1 MDGEARQLPP
11 EPGEA
16 EEAILRSAGMWPPD
30 MQGYVTDPLSQE
42 KRHWTRALALA
53 CREGI
58 ALTDRVRVHLG
69 DVLAMLRELRDASVH
84 CVVTSPPYLD
94 ARDYGVPPTAW
105 PAVTYRPRFDLEP
118 VTVPATVC
126 CLGHEKT
133 LVAYVGHLVLV
144 ARELARVL
152 RRDGTFWLNL
162 APTYSAGTTAPRKPT
177 TTQGDSVPSSWASRC
192 MAPRVTAGLAAKQ
205 RIPVPSAVCDA
216 LQAEGWIV
224 RNAIAWV
231 KPNATPSSARD
242 RCTPAHEAVFLLA
255 RSRRYRVHLDR
266 LATPAQH
273 PRSRNTGRTYG
284 KARGDAGSRRGA
296 SVPWEGDTA
305 HPRDVWNI
313 PTARFRGAHF
323 ATFPVELARR
333 CVLAG
338 SDVGD
343 LVLDPFGG
351 SGTTAEA
358 AVELGREALLCEL
371 NADYVAMQRERLE
384 ASSVRRAQGQRT
396 TTRVRHAPDGSDP
409 EQLLLDLGAAT

>member
-30 MQGYVTDPLSQE
+30 MQGYVTDPLLQE

-58 ALTDRVRVHLG
+58 ALTERVRVHLG

-118 VTVPATVC
+118 VTVPAMVC

-144 ARELARVL
+144 ARDLARVL

-162 APTYSAGTTAPRKPT
+162 GAGYSSGTTAPRRPT
-177 TTQGDSVPSSWASRC
+177 TTQGDSVPSSWAARC

-231 KPNATPSSARD
+231 KPDATPSSARD

-255 RSRRYRVHLDR
+255 RSQRYRAHLER
-266 LATPAQH
+266 LATPAKH
-273 PRSRNTGRTYG
+273 GRSRNTGRTYG
-284 KARGDAGSRRGA
+284 DARGDAGSRRGA

-351 SGTTAEA
+351 SGTVGHVAHA
-358 AVELGREALLCEL
+358 LGRTAVLIDAQPEYFPLM
-371 NADYVAMQRERLE
+371 VQRM
-384 ASSVRRAQGQRT
+384 
-396 TTRVRHAPDGSDP
+396 
-409 EQLLLDLGAAT
+409 ATGTPR